1 MAEEGVI
8 APEDLRL
15 FRYVES
21 AEAAWRAIC
30 AHYGLDPA
38 LADEGS

>member
-1 MAEEGVI
+1 MVDAGVI
-8 APEDLRL
+8 SPADRELV
-15 FRYVES
+15 RYVES

-30 AHYGLDPA
+30 AHYDLDPA